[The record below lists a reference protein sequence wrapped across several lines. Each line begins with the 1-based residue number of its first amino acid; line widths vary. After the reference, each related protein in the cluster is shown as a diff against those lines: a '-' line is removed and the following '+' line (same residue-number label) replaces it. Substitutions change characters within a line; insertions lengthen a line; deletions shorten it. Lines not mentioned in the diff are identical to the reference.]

1 MNMSKNLTILSCS
14 ENKIDKETQVNI
26 SLRLWREAV
35 PKIQTEQ
42 SFKSDLLLL
51 QIPEVVIF
59 SIVVQILGF
68 GFSPQILKRKYKNY
82 EFLCKKREKKTNQQ
96 GNKWNKNT
104 LEYNIIY
111 IYKENTLEYNI
122 IEYNYFVF

>member
-1 MNMSKNLTILSCS
+1 MQRKKKNNTKTKGSPMNMSKNLTILSCS

-82 EFLCKKREKKTNQQ
+82 EFLCKKEKRKRI
-96 GNKWNKNT
+96 NKEINET
-104 LEYNIIY
+104 RIHLSII
-111 IYKENTLEYNI
+111 
-122 IEYNYFVF
+122 